1 MSCSYL
7 LRGWAISNHGIHV
20 GIAYSALLSWGL
32 TAGHARFL
40 GTGLGHNGTL
50 HPSGVLPSECLGTL
64 PPLLACRR
72 LVIMTAMLS
81 SLRSISMF
89 GISSQSFPKS
99 FFFLEYCQQW
109 TIFTLYFWKEKEKKK
124 DNDYSEPSVVRRVS
138 NGAMECYS
146 GWNRCHLQRNRW
158 IVIWLINWLW
168 KQFPEKTWVISLDK
182 F

>member
-20 GIAYSALLSWGL
+20 GIAYSALLGWGL

-40 GTGLGHNGTL
+40 GTGLDRNGTL
-50 HPSGVLPSECLGTL
+50 HPSGVFPSECLGTL

-99 FFFLEYCQQW
+99 IFFF
-109 TIFTLYFWKEKEKKK
+109 FFWNIVNSGQFSHFISERRKKK
-124 DNDYSEPSVVRRVS
+124 KR
-138 NGAMECYS
+138 
-146 GWNRCHLQRNRW
+146 Q
-158 IVIWLINWLW
+158 
-168 KQFPEKTWVISLDK
+168 
-182 F
+182 

>member
-20 GIAYSALLSWGL
+20 GIAYSALLGWGL

-40 GTGLGHNGTL
+40 GTGLDRNGTL
-50 HPSGVLPSECLGTL
+50 HPSGVFPSECLGTL

-99 FFFLEYCQQW
+99 IFFFFLEYCQQW

-124 DNDYSEPSVVRRVS
+124 TMTIQSQVS
-138 NGAMECYS
+138 WGGWVMELWNATLVEIGAICKEIDGLLFGS
-146 GWNRCHLQRNRW
+146 
-158 IVIWLINWLW
+158 
-168 KQFPEKTWVISLDK
+168 
-182 F
+182 